1 MSQLLQYSLGQGQMI
16 TAKLGVGQGGGM
28 SSGTPKSDNVIYIQ
42 PRGTLFCGFF
52 PLRGYCISSFNSLLF
67 LIYFHKVRL
76 NERLMLVVWELAV
89 IMHNL
94 RIYPKPPSL
103 FVKMVKR
110 MARTESMITR
120 FRRWWYCP
128 GVHFSFEVLPSWAD
142 QGSCAYKCVC

>member
-1 MSQLLQYSLGQGQMI
+1 MSCAHYISCTCFTYFLTLSLLRQPLHNPI
-16 TAKLGVGQGGGM
+16 RVGSGGLFYGRGGAGGGI

-103 FVKMVKR
+103 SVKMVKR
-110 MARTESMITR
+110 MARTESMTTR
-120 FRRWWYCP
+120 CRR
-128 GVHFSFEVLPSWAD
+128 
-142 QGSCAYKCVC
+142 

>member
-1 MSQLLQYSLGQGQMI
+1 MGKCPATYLVRPSKASGWILLILLSYNVNLVTCILNHNCNQGQTECQI
-16 TAKLGVGQGGGM
+16 F
-28 SSGTPKSDNVIYIQ
+28 SSN
-42 PRGTLFCGFF
+42 RGACQKLFCGFF

-120 FRRWWYCP
+120 FRR
-128 GVHFSFEVLPSWAD
+128 
-142 QGSCAYKCVC
+142 

>member
-1 MSQLLQYSLGQGQMI
+1 MGKKCPATYLVRPSKASGWILLILLSYNVNLVTCILNHNCNQGQTECQI
-16 TAKLGVGQGGGM
+16 L
-28 SSGTPKSDNVIYIQ
+28 SSN
-42 PRGTLFCGFF
+42 RGACQKLFCGFF

-103 FVKMVKR
+103 SVKMVKR

-120 FRRWWYCP
+120 FRR
-128 GVHFSFEVLPSWAD
+128 
-142 QGSCAYKCVC
+142 